1 MKFLDKTKER
11 FEKINSVLCLG
22 LDPVWDNLPQE
33 VKSDDTEKTLTLF
46 FNSLLDNFA
55 DKALAVKPNI
65 AFFEPL
71 GTVGHS
77 ALKKII
83 SYAQEK
89 GVPVIL
95 DAKRAD
101 IGNTSKAY
109 AKAVFEELNADAVT
123 LAPYMGTDSLSPFF
137 QYKDKGFFVLA
148 RTSNP
153 GSCDFQMLKLE
164 NGQYLYEAVI
174 NKLIDWSKEFGT
186 PIGAVAGATHIE
198 ELDRIVSMFKNAGN
212 LPLLIPGVGKQGG
225 SLDEVLAVLKKYD
238 FDLSRVFINSSSK
251 ILYAHKEHAG
261 LSYLEASEIEINKMM
276 LK

>member
-11 FEKINSVLCLG
+11 FAKINSVLCMG

-33 VKSDDTEKTLTLF
+33 VKSDDVEKTLTF
-46 FNSLLDNFA
+46 FFYSLLDNFA
-55 DKALAVKPNI
+55 DKVLVVKPNV
-65 AFFEPL
+65 AFFEPF
-71 GTVGHS
+71 GVAGHL

-83 SYAQEK
+83 SHAQEK
-89 GVPVIL
+89 GIPVIL

-174 NKLIDWSKEFGT
+174 NKLIDWSKEFDT
-186 PIGAVAGATHIE
+186 PIGAVAGATHLE
-198 ELDRIVSMFKNAGN
+198 ELDRIISMFKNAGN

-225 SLDEVLAVLKKYD
+225 NLDEVLSALKKHD

-251 ILYAHKEHAG
+251 ILYAHKEHEG
-261 LSYLEASEIEINKMM
+261 LSYLEASEIEVNKMM

>member
-1 MKFLDKTKER
+1 MKFLDRTKER
-11 FEKINSVLCLG
+11 FGAINSVLCMG

-33 VKSDDTEKTLTLF
+33 VKSDDAEKTLTSF
-46 FNSLLDNFA
+46 FYSLLENFSN
-55 DKALAVKPNI
+55 KVLTVKPNI
-65 AFFEPL
+65 AFFEPF
-71 GTVGHS
+71 GTAGHM

-89 GVPVIL
+89 NIPVIL

-109 AKAVFEELNADAVT
+109 AKALFEELNADAVT

-164 NGQYLYEAVI
+164 NGQYLYEAII
-174 NKLIDWSKEFGT
+174 NKLIDWSKEFDV
-186 PIGAVAGATHIE
+186 PVGAVAGATHIE
-198 ELDRIVSMFKNAGN
+198 ELDKITSMFKNAGN

-225 SLDEVLAVLKKYD
+225 NFDDILTVLKKYD

-251 ILYAHKEHAG
+251 ILYAYKEHID

-276 LK
+276 LN

>member
-11 FEKINSVLCLG
+11 FEKINSVLCMG
-22 LDPVWDNLPQE
+22 LDPVWDNLPEE
-33 VKSDDTEKTLTLF
+33 VKSDDVEKTLTSF
-46 FNSLLDNFA
+46 FYSLLDNFA
-55 DKALAVKPNI
+55 DKVLVVKPNI
-65 AFFEPL
+65 AFFEPF
-71 GTVGHS
+71 GIAGHT
-77 ALKKII
+77 ALKNII
-83 SYAQEK
+83 SYAQKKEI
-89 GVPVIL
+89 PVIL

-153 GSCDFQMLKLE
+153 GSSDFQMLKLE

-174 NKLIDWSKEFGT
+174 NKLIDWSKDFET
-186 PIGAVAGATHIE
+186 PIGAVAGATHLE
-198 ELDRIVSMFKNAGN
+198 ELDRIIAMFKNAGN

-225 SLDEVLAVLKKYD
+225 NLDEVLATLKKHD

-251 ILYAHKEHAG
+251 ILYAHKEHGG
-261 LSYLEASEIEINKMM
+261 LSYLEASEIEVNKMM

>member
-1 MKFLDKTKER
+1 MNFLDKTKER
-11 FEKINSVLCLG
+11 FEKVKSVLCLG
-22 LDPVWDNLPQE
+22 LDPVWDNLPQD
-33 VKSDDTEKTLTLF
+33 VKSDDVEKTLTSF
-46 FNSLLDNFA
+46 FFSLLDNFSE
-55 DKALAVKPNI
+55 KVLVVKPNI
-65 AFFEPL
+65 AFFEPF
-71 GTVGHS
+71 GVAGHT

-83 SYAQEK
+83 SHAQEK
-89 GVPVIL
+89 GIPVIL

-109 AKAVFEELNADAVT
+109 AKAAFEELNADAVT

-137 QYKDKGFFVLA
+137 QYKDKSFFVLA

-174 NKLIDWSKEFGT
+174 NKLIDWSKEFDT
-186 PIGAVAGATHIE
+186 PIGAVAGATHLE

-225 SLDEVLAVLKKYD
+225 NLDDVLTVLNKHE

-251 ILYAHKEHAG
+251 ILYAHKEHSG